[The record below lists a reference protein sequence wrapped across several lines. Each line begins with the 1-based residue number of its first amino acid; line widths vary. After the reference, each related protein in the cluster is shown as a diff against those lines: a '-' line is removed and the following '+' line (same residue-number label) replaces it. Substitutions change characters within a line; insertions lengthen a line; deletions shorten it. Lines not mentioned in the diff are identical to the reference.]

1 MYERLLVPLDGSLQA
16 ENVLPYVEELARR
29 LGSEVILLTAC
40 RPNEPLDRPLR
51 AYLERRASELQ
62 SLEVKASALV
72 VQGDPAEEILTFSEQ
87 NDIGLIAIS
96 AYGRSSSG
104 RWNLGSVANKV
115 LQRAHVP
122 ILLTRAS
129 SLDEALSQREM
140 SRVLVPLDGSPLA
153 ERVLPYV
160 EGLAKGADSEV
171 ILLRVLDPFV
181 LPGYV
186 EAFVESVLE
195 AEERKDWKQKREQE
209 RQEEAKAYLSRLGDE
224 LRGKGLKV
232 AEVLKVGEAAE
243 GILEY
248 AEANSASL
256 IVLSS
261 HGRSGITRWVYGS
274 VAAKVI
280 EGSTKPIFLL
290 RVGSRL

>member
-40 RPNEPLDRPLR
+40 WPNEPLDRPLR

-87 NDIGLIAIS
+87 NDVGLIAMS
-96 AYGRSSSG
+96 AYGRSSSD
-104 RWNLGSVANKV
+104 RWNLGSIANKV
-115 LQRAHVP
+115 LQKSRVP
-122 ILLTRAS
+122 IMLTRAS
-129 SLDEALSQREM
+129 SLEEALSQRKL

-160 EGLAKGADSEV
+160 EGLIKGADSE
-171 ILLRVLDPFV
+171 ILLLRVLEPFV

-186 EAFVESVLE
+186 EAFVESVME
-195 AEERKDWKQKREQE
+195 AQERKDWKQKQERE
-209 RQEEAKAYLSRLGDE
+209 RQENARAYLSRLGEE

-232 AEVLKVGEAAE
+232 QTAVQVGEAAE
-243 GILEY
+243 GILQY
-248 AEANSASL
+248 ADATSVSL

-274 VAAKVI
+274 IAAKVI
-280 EGSTKPIFLL
+280 EASTKPIFLL